1 MEKELFSLG
10 DKIRMLR
17 EKSGLTQA
25 ALARGLGISR
35 SGVNAWEMGLSV
47 PQVQYIVTLAKQFNV
62 STDYLLG
69 IEETSTVSI
78 KGLSDRQVAAVI
90 ELINC
95 LRSGEAD

>member
-10 DKIRMLR
+10 DKIRILR

-25 ALARGLGISR
+25 ALARELGISR

-47 PQVQYIVTLAKQFNV
+47 PQVQYIVALAKQFKV
-62 STDYLLG
+62 SSDYILG
-69 IEETSTVSI
+69 IEETSSVSI
-78 KGLSDRQVAAVI
+78 SGLTEKQMSAVI

-95 LRSGEAD
+95 FRSSD

>member
-10 DKIRMLR
+10 DKIRLLR

-25 ALARGLGISR
+25 ALARELGISR

-47 PQVQYIVTLAKQFNV
+47 PQVQYIVALAKQFKV
-62 STDYLLG
+62 SSDYILG
-69 IEETSTVSI
+69 IEETSSVSI
-78 KGLSDRQVAAVI
+78 SGLTEKQMSAVI

-95 LRSGEAD
+95 FRSSD

>member
-25 ALARGLGISR
+25 ALARELGISR

-47 PQVQYIVTLAKQFNV
+47 PQVQYIVTLAKQFKV
-62 STDYLLG
+62 SADYLLG
-69 IEETSTVSI
+69 IEETSSISI
-78 KGLSDRQVAAVI
+78 KGLNDRQVSAVV

-95 LRSGEAD
+95 LRSGASD